1 MLNEANSK
9 VQKSK
14 KEIESMDLGDEDVD
28 FQSMFEASMNKG
40 RRGSTVEGTIVKIRD
55 DEDGAL
61 VDVGEKQEGLLW
73 KSELMDENGEF
84 LFKEGDKITVVLT
97 GYRNERPIL
106 SYKKAIA
113 SKKVEEFINNYSE
126 GDEPVITGKIVSKN
140 KGGYIVEGLDEY
152 SGVEFFL
159 PRSQAYL
166 KESNSNIG
174 KKIEAK
180 VIKVDKDSKSI
191 VVSRKVLIEA
201 QREAKKEIIDRLL
214 ESGEVVSGEIKKI
227 TSYGMFVDVGG
238 VDGLV
243 HYSEIS
249 YKGPVN
255 PAKLYSEGEVVEV
268 KPISYDEQKRHL
280 SLSIKAATTDPWES
294 LKDELEVGDAVRVTV
309 SNIEP
314 YGVFVDLGNDIEGF
328 LHISE
333 ISWDKNIKHPK
344 DYLELDQEI
353 DVEIV
358 EIDFENRKLRVSLKN
373 VLPKPFNSF
382 LNSYKTGDI
391 VKGSVATITNF
402 GAFIKIG
409 EIDGLL
415 HNEDISWDRGVK
427 AKDIFKE
434 GDEVEVKIVKIDRD
448 NEKVSLSKKALEE
461 SPIEK
466 FSKDHKTGDIVKA
479 KVRDI
484 KDFGVFVQIEDGVD
498 ALIRHEDLGE
508 KKAEDLEV
516 GEEIEAAIVF
526 IDKDKD
532 RIRLSVK
539 KVARIQE
546 RAALKEYSDDSKTT
560 LGDVLKDQLN
570 K

>member
-1 MLNEANSK
+1 MLNEVNRK

-14 KEIESMDLGDEDVD
+14 KEIESMDLGDEEVD
-28 FQSMFEASMNKG
+28 FASMFEASVQKDKS
-40 RRGSTVEGTIVKIRD
+40 GSTVEGTIVKIRD

-61 VDVGEKQEGLLW
+61 VDVGKKQEGLLW
-73 KSELMDENGEF
+73 KSELMDEEGN
-84 LFKEGDKITVVLT
+84 LQFKEGDKITVVVT
-97 GYRNERPIL
+97 GYRNERPIV
-106 SYKKAIA
+106 SYKKAQA
-113 SKKVEEFINNYSE
+113 AKKVEEFLVAYKE
-126 GDEPVITGKIVSKN
+126 GDEPLIEGKITGKN
-140 KGGYIVEGLDEY
+140 RGGYIVEGVGEY
-152 SGVEFFL
+152 AGVEFFL

-166 KESNSNIG
+166 KESGNHIG
-174 KKIEAK
+174 KKVEAK
-180 VIKVDKDSKSI
+180 VIKVDKEQKSI

-201 QREAKKEIIDRLL
+201 DREKRKEIIDKLL
-214 ESGEVVSGEIKKI
+214 ASDEVVRGVVKKI

-255 PAKLYSEGEVVEV
+255 PSKHYSEGEEVEV
-268 KPISYDEQKRHL
+268 KAIKYDEEKRHL
-280 SLSIKAATTDPWES
+280 SLSIKAAMDDPWDD
-294 LKDELEVGDAVRVTV
+294 LKEQLEVGDAVRVVV

-314 YGVFVDLGNDIEGF
+314 YGVFVDLGNDVEGF

-333 ISWDKNIKHPK
+333 VSWDKNIKHPK

-373 VLPKPFNSF
+373 LLPKPFESF
-382 LNSYKTGDI
+382 SREHRSGDV
-391 VKGSVATITNF
+391 VKGTIATITNF
-402 GAFIKIG
+402 GAFVNLG
-409 EIDGLL
+409 SIDGLL
-415 HNEDISWDRGVK
+415 HNEDISWERGAK
-427 AKDIFKE
+427 AKDLFKE
-434 GDEVEVKIVKIDRD
+434 GDEVEVKIIRIDHD
-448 NEKVSLSKKALEE
+448 NEKISLSKKALDE

-466 FSKDHKTGDIVKA
+466 FASDHQSGDIVKA

-484 KDFGVFVQIEDGVD
+484 KEFGVFVQIDDGVD

-508 KKAEDLEV
+508 KKAEDLEI
-516 GEEIEAAIVF
+516 GDEIEAAIVF
-526 IDKDKD
+526 IDTEKD

-539 KVARIQE
+539 KVARMQE
-546 RAALKEYSDDSKTT
+546 KAALKEYNDDSSST
-560 LGDVLKDQLN
+560 LGDILKDQL